1 MPRAVYGP
9 GSPPAAPLATGR
21 PETYRVSPAI
31 TFIRA
36 SDMPTSSA
44 VTYRPPSESTARPHA
59 VNFAARIVSPG
70 PAAST
75 THLPTPR
82 ARPALASLHLLPP
95 ATRPPQAL
103 CASPHS
109 QLPHPPPP

>member
-21 PETYRVSPAI
+21 PETYRVAPAI

-44 VTYRPPSESTARPHA
+44 VPYRPPSESTARPNA
-59 VNFAARIVSPG
+59 FNCAALLVSPRL
-70 PAAST
+70 AAST
-75 THLPTPR
+75 PP
-82 ARPALASLHLLPP
+82 LPP
-95 ATRPPQAL
+95 PI
-103 CASPHS
+103 ASPARAFLNGRAS
-109 QLPHPPPP
+109 WREGVGQQV